1 MQSSSDTGASKLAT
15 IDKGYFTLRAM
26 TKEIQELSNPIGR
39 ELEIGPND
47 LAPIWCQILLIL
59 AQLNIPYNF

>member
-39 ELEIGPND
+39 ELNIGPNGFT
-47 LAPIWCQILLIL
+47 LKSKPQ
-59 AQLNIPYNF
+59 YNKMT